1 MEPKINVMYVN
12 VYEDISTSTFSVSRR
27 YHATRA
33 DAKRA
38 AKGTCASGRKRLIS
52 RIKVNYHDGQFD

>member
-12 VYEDISTSTFSVSRR
+12 VYEDISTGTVTVSHG
-27 YHATRA
+27 YHASRA

-38 AKGTCASGRKRLIS
+38 AKGTCASGRKRPLA
-52 RIKVNYHDGQFD
+52 RIEATYHDGQFD

>member
-12 VYEDISTSTFSVSRR
+12 VYEYISTGTVSVSRR
-27 YHATRA
+27 YHPTRA

-38 AKGTCASGRKRLIS
+38 GKGTCASGRKRLVS
-52 RIKVNYHDGQFD
+52 RIKVTYHDGQFD